1 MGELTTQ
8 NERNLT
14 LMVSLLVPVCAG
26 LSEFDEVMGLTTQQL
41 QSSIIKLG
49 LRNGKWKNSE
59 KNDLRHDKQ
68 IDAQY
73 VRIKKSI

>member
-1 MGELTTQ
+1 ML
-8 NERNLT
+8 NLLT
-14 LMVSLLVPVCAG
+14 LLTGGYIVR

-49 LRNGKWKNSE
+49 LRNSKRKNSE
-59 KNDLRHDKQ
+59 ENDLRHDKQ

-73 VRIKKSI
+73 VRMKKSI

>member
-26 LSEFDEVMGLTTQQL
+26 LSEFDEVTAGDYSKCQTCNICQNVWLH
-41 QSSIIKLG
+41 SP
-49 LRNGKWKNSE
+49 LR
-59 KNDLRHDKQ
+59 
-68 IDAQY
+68 
-73 VRIKKSI
+73 V